1 MPIIMAA
8 MAAIFKSHLSLSHS
22 WGQNLLNIN
31 IRWNSSTL
39 KFWWVLADIIK
50 MAAILTFFFRIL
62 PNFELKLEI
71 PNIMLVYKFEINWS
85 TNKNLTA
92 LTTYLEQTDGLTEK
106 RTNRR
111 TPRISISPAPLCG
124 GLGQKSNAVDGYI
137 YKLNHLASDA
147 ICFDC
152 LLAMM

>member
-1 MPIIMAA
+1 
-8 MAAIFKSHLSLSHS
+8 
-22 WGQNLLNIN
+22 
-31 IRWNSSTL
+31 
-39 KFWWVLADIIK
+39 

-62 PNFELKLEI
+62 PNFELQLEI

-111 TPRISISPAPLCG
+111 TPRISIYPAPLCG

-147 ICFDC
+147 ICVDC